1 MFVALLFAYNF
12 AAGERMQVNDG
23 LGWDGLQ
30 YAQFTWTPTRELL
43 FKWPSYYVGR
53 FLPPIAIHNVAEL
66 LNIDISTPRR
76 MIAAYYV
83 VNTLV
88 LCLAFLMLLRIS
100 KLAGWSPPATLVAV
114 ASIFFNYG
122 VLKQVNYG
130 PMSTDIMALGCAV
143 ATLYAWV
150 GRSFYSLIVVTIVS
164 AFVWPSLI
172 YLQLPLLVFWNVS
185 GIALDAPPPRFP
197 WGRIAAA
204 VIAAGT
210 VAVALLLYLFTDFRL
225 TIRTNP
231 VNDRLLWLSA
241 PLLAGFI
248 YFGINRFTDPFYY
261 LRAARFVRWQNV
273 VIALAIF
280 VGVQLVVRYFSN
292 GGVGP
297 LNPLQY
303 IGLIGQ
309 AGLVNPLV
317 SLIAHAQFY
326 GPIVPFALLCW
337 PRVQAGVLAAG
348 PGMASIFALS
358 VYLAIGTE
366 SRQDLPFLPLLA
378 FFVVNEL
385 DRLSVDWFT
394 AWCFTGMAL
403 AVSKFWLTINVAP
416 WTGDFLEF
424 PDQMLFMNHGP
435 WMSNQMYIVFVAVF
449 LLMMIAAAALLRAL
463 GQRRCDVT
471 DPTGVPVTR

>member
-1 MFVALLFAYNF
+1 
-12 AAGERMQVNDG
+12 MQVNDG
-23 LGWDGLQ
+23 LGWDGYQ

-53 FLPPIAIHNVAEL
+53 FLPPIAIHNVAAL

-88 LCLAFLMLLRIS
+88 LVLAFLLTLRIS

-122 VLKQVNYG
+122 VLKQASYG

-150 GRSFYSLIVVTIVS
+150 SRSFYSLIIVIIIS
-164 AFVWPSLI
+164 AFIWPSLL

-185 GIALDAPPPRFP
+185 GIGLERPPSRLP
-197 WGRIAAA
+197 WNRIAAA
-204 VIAAGT
+204 AIAAGT
-210 VAVALLLYLFTDFRL
+210 VVVALLLYLFTDFQL

-231 VNDRLLWLSA
+231 VNAHLLWLSA

-248 YFGINRFTDPFYY
+248 YLGLNRFTDPFYY
-261 LRAARFVRWQNV
+261 LRAVRFVRWQNV
-273 VIALAIF
+273 AIAIAIY
-280 VGVQLVVRYFSN
+280 VGVKLVVRYFSN
-292 GGVGP
+292 GGGEP
-297 LNPLQY
+297 LTPLQY

-317 SLIAHAQFY
+317 SLIAHAQYF
-326 GPIVPFALLCW
+326 GPIVPFALLLW
-337 PRVQAGVLAAG
+337 PRVQAAVLAAG
-348 PGMASIFALS
+348 PGMACLFALS
-358 VYLAIGTE
+358 VYLAIGPE
-366 SRQDLPFLPLLA
+366 SREFLPFLPPLA

-416 WTGDFLEF
+416 WTGDYLKF
-424 PDQMLFMNHGP
+424 PDQMLTMNSGP
-435 WMSNQMYIVFVAVF
+435 WMSNQMYVVFVAVF

-463 GQRRCDVT
+463 RQRRDETV
-471 DPTGVPVTR
+471 GASATR